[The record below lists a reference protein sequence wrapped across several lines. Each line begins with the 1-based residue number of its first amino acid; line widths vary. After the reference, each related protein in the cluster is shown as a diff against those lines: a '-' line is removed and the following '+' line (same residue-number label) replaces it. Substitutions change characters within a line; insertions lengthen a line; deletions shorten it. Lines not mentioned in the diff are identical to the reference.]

1 MDITMDII
9 ILCTTLKSDG
19 ELPASSFRHPAIPRK
34 KKHIRQTMSSSQL
47 MWIRA
52 GCSLL
57 ISWPTERRRPV
68 T

>member
-34 KKHIRQTMSSSQL
+34 KKTY
-47 MWIRA
+47 
-52 GCSLL
+52 
-57 ISWPTERRRPV
+57 PTDNVIQPTYV
-68 T
+68 D